1 MKGTWSGPNMYTYLL
16 EGHSI
21 LTHAWVQFIR
31 FLVNQS
37 FWQVDKSPGHYLAF
51 VFCCTATIRN
61 LGLLHLIN
69 FVWVGPHKSS
79 GKFHTRWGL
88 RAISAWTAEER
99 KDASI
104 NECQLLL
111 WKLQRDGATVLHSVQ
126 DSQIFLSYLW
136 FSVKFLIQIGRF
148 ILHTYDLSLISVI
161 LRSHKIWKQFWVALS
176 KLY

>member
-1 MKGTWSGPNMYTYLL
+1 MNGTWSGPNMCTYLL

-136 FSVKFLIQIGRF
+136 FSVKFLIQIGRYTTHICSESNLGHF
-148 ILHTYDLSLISVI
+148 EILEDLNTFLGSS
-161 LRSHKIWKQFWVALS
+161 
-176 KLY
+176 